1 MAVPHYEMALEHAY
15 DMSDAVSVPDL
26 GWKGNRNPGTGS
38 NITGVVHGAMR
49 GSALEFNGNSSVVN
63 LGDVAML
70 NAVSAFTIA
79 FWMNQDVLDVTDA
92 IFDKGGWGV
101 AESGITILT
110 SGGGQMYL
118 QIDGSNQ
125 RGIFDYSLVVN
136 VGQWQH
142 LAVVFNGAGVG
153 NTGRLQAYVDAS
165 PVALTYTGTIPAAT
179 DDLSGI
185 DATIG
190 RATASFDGK
199 LDAFRFYSIGL
210 SPSQI
215 ADLYAGSLQGR
226 IHG

>member
-1 MAVPHYEMALEHAY
+1 MARRVLSPYHRWPLNGHADDVICGQDGTLVNTPTWADTSRY
-15 DMSDAVSVPDL
+15 GKQCIVLD
-26 GWKGNRNPGTGS
+26 GNTQ
-38 NITGVVHGAMR
+38 H
-49 GSALEFNGNSSVVN
+49 VN
-63 LGDVAML
+63 LGDVAIL
-70 NAVSAFTIA
+70 NAVSAFTLA
-79 FWMNQDVLDVTDA
+79 FWMNQDVLDQTDA

-136 VGQWQH
+136 AGQWQH
-142 LAVVFNGAGVG
+142 LAIVFNGAGIG

-165 PVALTYTGTIPAAT
+165 PVVLTYTGTIPAAT

-190 RATASFDGK
+190 RAAASFDGK
-199 LDAFRFYSIGL
+199 LSDFRIYGNTALTRDELDFLIHR
-210 SPSQI
+210 
-215 ADLYAGSLQGR
+215 GSM
-226 IHG
+226 I